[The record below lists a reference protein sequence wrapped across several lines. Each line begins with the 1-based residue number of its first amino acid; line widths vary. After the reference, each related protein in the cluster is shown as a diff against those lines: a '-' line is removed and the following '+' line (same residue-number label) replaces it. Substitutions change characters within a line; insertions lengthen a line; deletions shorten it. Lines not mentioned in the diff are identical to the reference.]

1 MECFIL
7 YHGNEKQI
15 LNMKK
20 ETYDNGMTPEYTEG
34 DTRVRKN
41 EFDKA
46 YFVCYL
52 TQRPPSIGTHPTEK
66 LISIKE
72 GVSIEA
78 KPGRTVTKLKYDRP
92 LTIKEIN
99 KFELM
104 PALDKKHGGNTYHL
118 NFGRH
123 TGLLHILSIS
133 ECGTVITVQEIWGEK
148 KTEEET
154 FSFRGLI
161 AEYPKID
168 FLHLIKPEINQA
180 W

>member
-1 MECFIL
+1 M
-7 YHGNEKQI
+7 
-15 LNMKK
+15 
-20 ETYDNGMTPEYTEG
+20 TYDNSTTPAKTPW
-34 DTRVRKN
+34 DIRTRKHEWDN
-41 EFDKA
+41 A
-46 YFVCYL
+46 YSVCYL
-52 TQRPPSIGTHPTEK
+52 TQRPPSIGTHSLDK
-66 LISIKE
+66 LMSVKE
-72 GVSIEA
+72 GLTIEA
-78 KPGRTVTKLKYDRP
+78 KPGRNVTKLEYDRP
-92 LTIKEIN
+92 LTIQEIN

-104 PALDKKHGGNTYHL
+104 PALDKKHGGNTYRL

-133 ECGTVITVQEIWGEK
+133 GCGTVITVQEIWGEK